1 MNLTDLK
8 QDFYKRFSS
17 SNNFL
22 SYSRAGL
29 LCPLLGDASIAR
41 CAALTC
47 SLSMK
52 VQVYGRKLESDIIKL
67 QNTKNNVCI
76 VFRYGSQLPSQ
87 HTGLFEMLEKLHG
100 YGAHGAELFFDC
112 SVPGFFEFEREL
124 KTAVFGVMTSICN
137 LDAPISVCGGYRPF
151 YSAVFNA
158 RKGYCTVV
166 PEFRELPLPMTG
178 YKFLILQTPGKDK
191 LPRAKYLG
199 KAYER
204 LKRIYPHIHS
214 FADISPDRL
223 EYSKNAVRDKVALN
237 LARHIVDENDR
248 IKAAASGLEK
258 CSLSRLTEQMNLSE
272 ESIEK
277 LWKPEK
283 QHVILA
289 RSAAAADG
297 VKCAKIWK
305 NGIITIVN
313 EDGIDDITNKII
325 IDFERAAGYRPYVC
339 IAESFGD

>member
-17 SNNFL
+17 SGNFL

-52 VQVYGRKLESDIIKL
+52 VQVYGRKLESDMIKL
-67 QNTKNNVCI
+67 QNTKNNVCV

-87 HTGLFEMLEKLHG
+87 HKRLFEMLEKLHG

-112 SVPGFFEFEREL
+112 SVPGFFEFEHEL
-124 KTAVFGVMTSICN
+124 KTAVFSVMTSICKI
-137 LDAPISVCGGYRPF
+137 DAPISVCGGYRPF
-151 YSAVFNA
+151 YSAVLNA

-166 PEFRELPLPMTG
+166 PDSRELPLPMTG
-178 YKFLILQTPGKDK
+178 YKFLILQTPGKDSF
-191 LPRAKYLG
+191 PRAKYLG

-204 LKRIYPHIHS
+204 LKRIYPHIRS

-223 EYSKNAVRDKVALN
+223 EYSKNVVRDKTALN
-237 LARHIVDENDR
+237 LVRHIVDENDR
-248 IKAAASGLEK
+248 IKTAAAGLEK
-258 CSLSRLTEQMNLSE
+258 CSLSRLAEQMNLSE

-289 RSAAAADG
+289 RRAAAADG

-305 NGIITIVN
+305 NGVIAIAN
-313 EDGIDDITNKII
+313 EEGIDDITNKII
-325 IDFERAAGYRPYVC
+325 TDFERAAGFRPYVC
-339 IAESFGD
+339 IADSFGD

>member
-8 QDFYKRFSS
+8 QDFYKRFSTS
-17 SNNFL
+17 GNFL

-29 LCPLLGDASIAR
+29 LCPLLGDTSIAR
-41 CAALTC
+41 CAALAC

-52 VQVYGRKLESDIIKL
+52 VQVYGRELESDMIKL
-67 QNTKNNVCI
+67 QSTKSNICV
-76 VFRYGSQLPSQ
+76 VYRYGSQLPSQ
-87 HTGLFEMLEKLHG
+87 HRGLFEMLERLHG
-100 YGAHGAELFFDC
+100 YGARGAELFFDC
-112 SVPGFFEFEREL
+112 SVPHFFEFEREL
-124 KTAVFGVMTSICN
+124 KTAVFGVMTSIFN
-137 LDAPISVCGGYRPF
+137 IDAPISVCGGYRPF
-151 YSAVFNA
+151 YSAVSGA
-158 RKGYCTVV
+158 RKGYCTTI
-166 PEFRELPLPMTG
+166 PDCRELPLPMTG

-191 LPRAKYLG
+191 FPRAKYLS

-223 EYSKNAVRDKVALN
+223 EYSKNALRDKTSLN

-248 IKAAASGLEK
+248 IKAAAGSLEK
-258 CSLSRLTEQMNLSE
+258 CSLSRLAEQINLSE

-283 QHVILA
+283 QHVMLA
-289 RSAAAADG
+289 RSASGTDG

-305 NGIITIVN
+305 NGIVAIAD

-325 IDFERAAGYRPYVC
+325 IDFERAAGFRPYVC
-339 IAESFGD
+339 IADSFGS